1 MTRSLVLLASIGW
14 LAVGTLACDE
24 AVTATRDPGTAPFS
38 WPADPATT
46 ATVTVRD
53 MGNIELAL
61 YPSLA
66 PKTVENFVKLARE
79 GFYDG
84 TSFHRVIPG
93 FMIQGGDPNSKN
105 QNPSDDG
112 HGGPGYTIDDEF
124 TDAPHERGAL
134 SMANVGRPN
143 SGGSQFFI
151 VLGNAQNLDG
161 KHTIFGWVLSGM
173 DVVDAITE
181 VDTDVYGRWGAKNRP
196 IANVVIERI
205 EISPGG

>member
-1 MTRSLVLLASIGW
+1 
-14 LAVGTLACDE
+14 
-24 AVTATRDPGTAPFS
+24 
-38 WPADPATT
+38 
-46 ATVTVRD
+46 

-161 KHTIFGWVLSGM
+161 KHTIFGRVLSGM
-173 DVVDAITE
+173 NVVDAITE